1 MSKLFALEE
10 IKEDLTGIPPRK
22 EKKVSDEPKI
32 TDIDTDDYV
41 QDLEM
46 IMEAFKTASNDLK
59 LVGTMAATLNSKKP
73 ASVAYFASL
82 ESLTPFAQ
90 NIADNLGMKGKI
102 PSLET
107 FQSPMAFDACHDVAM
122 EGFFDY
128 IKKIWEKIR
137 SFFVAF
143 FKKMMLFFK
152 RAFNASLEL
161 DEYEQY
167 LDDLISRIRRDKAE
181 ISDNK
186 AKVTSRLPS
195 VIANPGMEEVNA
207 EFVVTH
213 GRNKLNKL
221 TQAIND
227 VYVTRLLSHGKKG
240 MGVVS
245 EQIEDFID
253 TIKNPEIS
261 LEELI
266 GEAGKIEALIDET
279 MSGILPNL
287 AGKIDRLPESAF
299 NDIQHQFT
307 RAELDDLEDKGRCM
321 FEPEDLS
328 GSLPKNF
335 NAYYFYLPASK
346 VYLTSTV
353 EEVQNVSD
361 QLGAIATRERLFDF
375 YDFYKKYSKAV
386 SYKQL
391 DRALDEVSDDI
402 DDIVSVMHK
411 KYADTLENIYRKK
424 SEVKKPRSLEEAI
437 DDIFNYNS
445 YLLSVISDPAN
456 DLQKK
461 ALGLRNDLH
470 ESLKVALNVDGRNG
484 ELDTLYNYG
493 KSQSTLDLIKGREKE
508 FIALVNDIMKHYEE
522 DDATSMTD
530 QKEKLKVLED
540 LQKFILN
547 FLTTFQVF
555 LKEAANNLVG
565 VYQQARYDMAKYIYD
580 TCKLYGV

>member
-22 EKKVSDEPKI
+22 KKVSDEPKI

-82 ESLTPFAQ
+82 ESLTPFVQ

-107 FQSPMAFDACHDVAM
+107 FQSPMAFDACHDVAL

-245 EQIEDFID
+245 EQIEDFIG
-253 TIKNPEIS
+253 TIKKPEIS
-261 LEELI
+261 LEELT
-266 GEAGKIEALIDET
+266 GEAGKIEALIDEV
-279 MSGILPNL
+279 MSGVLPNL
-287 AGKIDRLPESAF
+287 VGKDDRLPESVY
-299 NDIQHQFT
+299 NDIQYQFT
-307 RAELDDLEDKGRCM
+307 RAELDDLKDKGRCM

-361 QLGAIATRERLFDF
+361 QLGAITTRERLFDF

-424 SEVKKPRSLEEAI
+424 SESSGIRTVEQAFDAIFKYSKELDVQINKAEAGDPYTEKMNKFKKMRS
-437 DDIFNYNS
+437 DIAGAVNAVGHADES
-445 YLLSVISDPAN
+445 YLYNEGNEAAARNLIRGKEEEYIRAVKSV
-456 DLQKK
+456 
-461 ALGLRNDLH
+461 
-470 ESLKVALNVDGRNG
+470 
-484 ELDTLYNYG
+484 
-493 KSQSTLDLIKGREKE
+493 
-508 FIALVNDIMKHYEE
+508 VNQEGGDS
-522 DDATSMTD
+522 SMSADD

>member
-22 EKKVSDEPKI
+22 KNDSDEPKI

-82 ESLTPFAQ
+82 ESLTPFVQ

-107 FQSPMAFDACHDVAM
+107 FQSPMAFDACHDVAL

-167 LDDLISRIRRDKAE
+167 LDDLIARIRRDKAE

-253 TIKNPEIS
+253 TIKKPEIS

-266 GEAGKIEALIDET
+266 GEAGKIEALIDEV
-279 MSGILPNL
+279 MSGVLPNL
-287 AGKIDRLPESAF
+287 VGKDDRLPESVY

-307 RAELDDLEDKGRCM
+307 RAELDDLKDKGRCM

-361 QLGAIATRERLFDF
+361 QLGAITTRERLFDF
-375 YDFYKKYSKAV
+375 YDFYKKYSKAI

-391 DRALDEVSDDI
+391 DRSLDEVSDDI

-424 SEVKKPRSLEEAI
+424 PQSSGIRTVEQAFDAIFKHSKELDEQINKAEAGEPYVRKMNEFKTMRSVIAGAVNATGHAEE
-437 DDIFNYNS
+437 S
-445 YLLSVISDPAN
+445 YLYNEGNEAAARNLIRG
-456 DLQKK
+456 KEEEYIK
-461 ALGLRNDLH
+461 A
-470 ESLKVALNVDGRNG
+470 
-484 ELDTLYNYG
+484 
-493 KSQSTLDLIKGREKE
+493 
-508 FIALVNDIMKHYEE
+508 VNSIVNQEGGDS
-522 DDATSMTD
+522 SMNADD